1 MKQINLHIV
10 GLGNLGRSFLN
21 GFEIIKS
28 DINLNLYENNKEV
41 RDSLSKNGWENVYS
55 NIDNIDDGI
64 VLLCIKPND
73 LIDFVS
79 NNKTKIN
86 SNVLIC
92 SSLAGVSIQTLESHF
107 ENKIIRLMP
116 NLAISKNSG
125 FIPFTRNYKEDYLNF
140 VETLNTLGSTQEY
153 DEGLFH
159 IITAIYGSGPAW
171 YFELSAKIVDSAVN
185 LGMDESD
192 AKKIVNELVSSL
204 SQLTGE
210 NSFNEIV
217 ENIKS
222 PKGTTEAGIDSLD
235 NNSFGKIIHEAI
247 ESAVKRS
254 IEISREME
262 K

>member
-1 MKQINLHIV
+1 MKQFNLHIV

-86 SNVLIC
+86 SKVLIC

-140 VETLNTLGSTQEY
+140 VKTLNNLVLEYAIPQVYGEAKSYMQYKHDVSTLVVPLANPIMSKTN
-153 DEGLFH
+153 D
-159 IITAIYGSGPAW
+159 
-171 YFELSAKIVDSAVN
+171 K
-185 LGMDESD
+185 
-192 AKKIVNELVSSL
+192 
-204 SQLTGE
+204 QLYLK
-210 NSFNEIV
+210 NF
-217 ENIKS
+217 
-222 PKGTTEAGIDSLD
+222 
-235 NNSFGKIIHEAI
+235 F
-247 ESAVKRS
+247 
-254 IEISREME
+254 
-262 K
+262 

>member
-1 MKQINLHIV
+1 M
-10 GLGNLGRSFLN
+10 
-21 GFEIIKS
+21 
-28 DINLNLYENNKEV
+28 
-41 RDSLSKNGWENVYS
+41 
-55 NIDNIDDGI
+55 
-64 VLLCIKPND
+64 CIKPND
-73 LIDFVS
+73 LSDFILE
-79 NNKTKIN
+79 NKAKIHTD
-86 SNVLIC
+86 VLIC
-92 SSLAGVSIQTLESHF
+92 SSLAGVSVKTFESQF

-116 NLAISKNSG
+116 NLAIKQKSG
-125 FIPFTRNYKEDYLNF
+125 FIPFTRNYTDDYLNF
-140 VETLNTLGSTQEY
+140 IEILNTLGSTQEY

-235 NNSFGKIIHEAI
+235 NNSFSKIIHEAI

-254 IEISREME
+254 IEISQEME